1 VAQKCHAVFDCC
13 EAIGTGVE
21 LGTPKPS
28 PDRWIPL
35 RLDKLDVEQMD
46 SRNTRVLK

>member
-1 VAQKCHAVFDCC
+1 MALSCYAVIGFCA
-13 EAIGTGVE
+13 AIGTGVE

-35 RLDKLDVEQMD
+35 RLEKLGVEQID